1 MSLSPF
7 HLPLYVSHFIEN
19 ASVMYYFYYSEIVC
33 FVILQGKI
41 RLEENNQ
48 ASFRAVLA
56 TSPVCYFY
64 LCTPDCVPQAAI
76 SSTKD
81 LTLVMAL
88 FIDQQE
94 FIYCIS
100 PESCTFNLS
109 FVDKV
114 RSRKYVKNFF
124 SGAPHWPPAAL
135 PGDSCH
141 LHCLTFAIGRLG
153 CTSVQK
159 RVMRPAPRGSA
170 EPIWLPGGEYGVP
183 RGPGRLCSARPWKP
197 GWGRPL
203 QQSGAK
209 PCVA

>member
-1 MSLSPF
+1 MWPG
-7 HLPLYVSHFIEN
+7 V
-19 ASVMYYFYYSEIVC
+19 AV
-33 FVILQGKI
+33 
-41 RLEENNQ
+41 NNIYTLVKC
-48 ASFRAVLA
+48 AL
-56 TSPVCYFY
+56 
-64 LCTPDCVPQAAI
+64 
-76 SSTKD
+76 TKA
-81 LTLVMAL
+81 LTLAMTL
-88 FIDQQE
+88 FIDLQE
-94 FIYCIS
+94 YIYCIS
-100 PESCTFNLS
+100 PESCTFYLS

-183 RGPGRLCSARPWKP
+183 WGPGRLCSARPWKP

-203 QQSGAK
+203 HQSGAR
-209 PCVA
+209 PWGLS